1 MKLESIEHMRDIIKG
16 SAIPGRIS
24 WELQEGLDAVEKEV
38 AALVLVREGNCQQ
51 TQAVPHQPLGVAS

>member
-38 AALVLVREGNCQQ
+38 VALMLMHEDNCQEA
-51 TQAVPHQPLGVAS
+51 QALPRQPLGVAL

>member
-16 SAIPGRIS
+16 SAIPGRVS

-38 AALVLVREGNCQQ
+38 ATLVLVHEGNCQQ
-51 TQAVPHQPLGVAS
+51 AQALPRQPLGFAS

>member
-16 SAIPGRIS
+16 SVIPGRIS

-38 AALVLVREGNCQQ
+38 VALMLMHEDNCQEA
-51 TQAVPHQPLGVAS
+51 QALPRQPLGVAS

>member
-16 SAIPGRIS
+16 SVIPGRIS

-38 AALVLVREGNCQQ
+38 AALVLMYEGNCQEA
-51 TQAVPHQPLGVAS
+51 QALPCQPLGVAS